1 MARRNGLWKFRD
13 CSVSGHLGTDV
24 QGVIEDERGGTVAM
38 VALGEHPNDD
48 KAGLARARA
57 AGQLFAKAPELHRLV
72 LQVIELR
79 EANPETNP
87 ILVGVVVKRLAEEA
101 ASLLGEAQPAGTES
115 S

>member
-1 MARRNGLWKFRD
+1 MSRWNGLWKFRD
-13 CSVSGHLGTDV
+13 CSIGGPLGTDV
-24 QGVIEDERGGTVAM
+24 QGVIEDGRGGTIAL

-48 KAGLARARA
+48 KVALARAQA
-57 AGQLFAKAPELHRLV
+57 TGKLFAKAPELHRLV

-101 ASLLGEAQPAGTES
+101 ASLLGEEQPAGTRAS
-115 S
+115 